1 MRRLLLVRGPQ
12 GSGKSTL
19 LRQDL
24 GLEGHVLSPDDARL
38 LLGGVVMGRD
48 GLPAIPQ
55 GRSREAW
62 DLCLSALERR
72 MQDGE
77 TVAFDAT
84 HPRAADLK
92 VYVELARR
100 WRYDV
105 ACVDLFPMGLD
116 AALARNARRDPPRRV
131 AEEVVRRT
139 VEAAEALPETL
150 GIRAI
155 PWRAD
160 GGHVAEAKA
169 FLEEPLRD
177 LSSWRQVVHVGD
189 LQGCRTVLDRPGS
202 PLEGGLRDDV
212 FYIFMGDLVDR
223 GIENG
228 EVVRWW
234 LDHAAGRP
242 NVALL
247 WGNHEDHLHRWSR
260 GMPPVSREFATRTL
274 PQLEAAG
281 IRPEDADRILAEAR
295 DGLAYVWRGRR
306 VLCTHAGL
314 PSVPD
319 RLALVPLEQLRNGV
333 GGYDQPV
340 DEAFSANAAPGWIQI
355 HGHRNPHGLPVR
367 AGQRSFNLEGQ
378 VEFGGHLRALTL
390 DAAGLHAH
398 EIPNP
403 VFLPV
408 AQRLAQE
415 SEGRR
420 RGQIR
425 PPHGL
430 PLPPWAADPA
440 APEARIDPDLL
451 AALRRHPLIRERR
464 SKTLPHV
471 SSLNFTKEAFWTAAW
486 DRMTTHARGL
496 FVDDD
501 GRIAARAYEKFFNVG
516 ERPETEPAA
525 LRDVAFPVRAFVKE
539 NGFLGILGHDA
550 RTDTLLFCSKS
561 TTEGPFVDIFREI
574 FEAAVKPDAVDRI
587 RRYLRDTGSSMAF
600 EVIDPVRDPH
610 IVAYDKPQ
618 LVLLD
623 VIRRASAFE
632 RLPHDQLKALGEK
645 IGIPAKEA
653 AMTFQEPKGML
664 RLLETVQGDRAWRWK
679 GREVE
684 GLVLEDAQGFQFKAK
699 AADYAFWKAIR
710 AQKDRIVSAREAGRE
725 PDLRPMADPE
735 GQAFLAWALKQPT
748 DALRRDVIFLRQ
760 AFRADPAAVLPGD
773 RPVAVERPD
782 PALRGYGLALAAMEA
797 QLAQGVAKAET
808 ARKLLKAAEEDP
820 RKAEILKA
828 AAHADAL
835 RALAA
840 QEAAPVRVAAA
851 GRT

>member
-24 GLEGHVLSPDDARL
+24 GLDGHVLSPDDARL
-38 LLGGVVMGRD
+38 LLGGLVMGAD
-48 GLPAIPQ
+48 GRPAIPQ
-55 GRSREAW
+55 ERSREAW

-77 TVAFDAT
+77 TLAFDAT
-84 HPRAADLK
+84 HPRASDLRPYAD
-92 VYVELARR
+92 LARR

-105 ACVDLFPMGLD
+105 ACLDLFPLGLD
-116 AALARNARRDPPRRV
+116 EALARNARREPPRRV
-131 AEEVVRRT
+131 AEAVVRRT
-139 VEAAEALPETL
+139 AEMAEPIPSDL
-150 GIRAI
+150 GFRVI

-160 GGHVAEAKA
+160 GAHVAEAKA
-169 FLEEPLRD
+169 FLDAPEID
-177 LSSWRQVVHVGD
+177 LSSWRSVVHVGD

-202 PLEGGLRDDV
+202 PLAGGLRDDT

-234 LDHAAGRP
+234 LDHAQGRP

-260 GMPPVSREFATRTL
+260 GMAPVSQEFAARTL

-281 IRPEDADRILAEAR
+281 IRPEDADRILADAR

-314 PSVPD
+314 PALPD
-319 RLALVPLEQLRNGV
+319 RLSLIPLEQLRNGV
-333 GGYDQPV
+333 GGHDQPV
-340 DEAFSANAAPGWIQI
+340 DEAFSAAAPAGWIQI
-355 HGHRNPHGLPVR
+355 HGHRNPRGLPVR

-378 VEFGGHLRALTL
+378 VEFGGHLRALVL
-390 DAAGLHAH
+390 DEAGLHAH

-408 AQRLAQE
+408 AERIAQE
-415 SEGRR
+415 QAGRGRR
-420 RGQIR
+420 QIR

-464 SKTLPHV
+464 SKERPHI

-486 DRMTTHARGL
+486 DRLTTHARGL
-496 FVDDD
+496 FVDDE

-525 LRDVAFPVRAFVKE
+525 LRGVAFPVRAFVKE
-539 NGFLGILGHDA
+539 NGFLGILGYDA
-550 RTDTLLFCSKS
+550 KTDALLFCSKS
-561 TTEGPFVDIFREI
+561 TVEGPFVDIFRET
-574 FEAAVKPDAVDRI
+574 FEAGVRPETTDRI

-610 IVAYDKPQ
+610 IIAYDRPQ
-618 LVLLD
+618 VVLLD
-623 VIRRASAFE
+623 VIRRASAVE
-632 RLPHDQLKALGEK
+632 RLPHTDLRTLGEK

-653 AMTFQEPKGML
+653 AMTLQDPKSL
-664 RLLETVQGDRAWRWK
+664 VALLEKIGADRAWRWR

-684 GLVLEDAQGFQFKAK
+684 GLVLEDTKGFQFKAK
-699 AADYAFWKAIR
+699 AADYAFWKALR
-710 AQKDRIVSAREAGRE
+710 GQKDRIVSAREAGRE
-725 PDLRPMADPE
+725 PDLKPMADPE
-735 GQAFLAWALKQPT
+735 AKAFLDWAQRQPT
-748 DALRRDVIFLRQ
+748 DALRRDIIFLRR
-760 AFRADPAAVLPGD
+760 AFQADPASVLPGE
-773 RPVAVERPD
+773 RPVAPERPD
-782 PALRGYGLALAAMEA
+782 PALRGYGLALAAMEK
-797 QLAQGVAKAET
+797 QLAEGTAKPET
-808 ARKLLKAAEEDP
+808 ARRLLQAAEEDP
-820 RKAEILKA
+820 RKAALLAA
-828 AAHADAL
+828 AAHAEAL

-840 QEAAPVRVAAA
+840 RAPAAPQAVA
-851 GRT
+851 GT